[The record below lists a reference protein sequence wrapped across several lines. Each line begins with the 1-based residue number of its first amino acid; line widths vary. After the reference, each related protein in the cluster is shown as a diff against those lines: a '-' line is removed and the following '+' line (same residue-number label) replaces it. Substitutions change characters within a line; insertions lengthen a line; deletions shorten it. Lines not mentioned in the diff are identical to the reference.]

1 MATSRFRAKDALSG
15 QPSRPQL
22 FLTAVDYPSRLY
34 IRRLRKKTYNTIF
47 NNGKIRLFSTF
58 NHSPILL
65 RFVTTITAQ
74 RIMSAV
80 SRSSSSRSNAT
91 LLSYYSSPSIPLLP
105 QPQQRQLFIRCSD
118 LEVPCP
124 EALGYTQ
131 GKTLGSGTYA
141 KVKAAW
147 SPFEKRMVRNE
158 T

>member
-34 IRRLRKKTYNTIF
+34 IRRLRKKTYNTFF
-47 NNGKIRLFSTF
+47 NNGKIRLSSTF
-58 NHSPILL
+58 NHSDPSSIF
-65 RFVTTITAQ
+65 RIT
-74 RIMSAV
+74 MSAV